1 MKTKITVAGG
11 MTYTGAECKAEVTVT
26 FGNQK
31 LTEGKDYEL
40 IYSNNV
46 NAGTATVY
54 VVGLNDYTGI
64 APRTFTI
71 EPENI
76 IQIKLPTIA
85 EQTYTGKPILPA
97 VQLPGL
103 VSGRDYTV
111 EYASNTNVGTAII
124 IVKGTGNYAGE
135 ATIRFNI
142 KSAPVTKPSTP
153 AVKPTTPKP
162 ATPTPVVE
170 KPVTVKGTTLSSVKN
185 TKTRKMTVKWK
196 KNKAVNGYQIQYAT
210 NKKFTSGS
218 KTVTVNKNS
227 TVSKTVKK
235 LKKGKKYY
243 VRIRTYKTVNGK
255 KYYSS
260 WSKAKSVKIKK

>member
-1 MKTKITVAGG
+1 M
-11 MTYTGAECKAEVTVT
+11 
-26 FGNQK
+26 
-31 LTEGKDYEL
+31 
-40 IYSNNV
+40 
-46 NAGTATVY
+46 
-54 VVGLNDYTGI
+54 
-64 APRTFTI
+64 
-71 EPENI
+71 I
-76 IQIKLPTIA
+76 IQILLREHSRLNRKISFRSRCQRLLSRHIQANRSHRLYSFLALYQA
-85 EQTYTGKPILPA
+85 EITQWNT
-97 VQLPGL
+97 
-103 VSGRDYTV
+103 
-111 EYASNTNVGTAII
+111 SNTNVGTAII

-153 AVKPTTPKP
+153 VVKPTTPKP

-196 KNKAVNGYQIQYAT
+196 KNKAVNGYQIQYST